1 MNDKIIKNWIALAD
15 YDLDTAG
22 AMLKTGRYLYV
33 AFCCQQAIEK
43 LLKAIYV
50 KQTDQTPP
58 YIHSLM
64 RLVEAANIKESLD
77 GMQHKFLED
86 LNSYYI
92 ENRYTEE
99 LASLAAKVSVERT
112 EIIYNQTKE
121 FAGWLKDQLK

>member
-1 MNDKIIKNWIALAD
+1 MSDKIIKNWIALAD

-33 AFCCQQAIEK
+33 AFCCQQAVEK

-50 KQTDQTPP
+50 KQTGQTPP

-64 RLVEAANIKESLD
+64 RLIEAANIKGNLD
-77 GMQHKFLED
+77 SGQHQFLED

-99 LASLAAKVSVERT
+99 LASLTARISMEQT
-112 EIIYNQTKE
+112 ELIYNKTKE
-121 FAGWLKDQLK
+121 FTGWLKTQLK